1 MATYQ
6 DVVLA
11 FHSHFDTQKAI
22 DPGLREQWFNNALAR
37 FELELYPIE
46 VEPSGTFITEI
57 GRAETYLLGKLM
69 FAEYQHRELD
79 RVIKINNIIGKDLS
93 LNAMGDTKRTLQK
106 AYSQTQADIDASLT
120 KLQNRKLEDYDV

>member
-1 MATYQ
+1 MATYN

-22 DPGLREQWFNNALAR
+22 DPSLREQWFHNALAR
-37 FELELYPIE
+37 FELDLYPVE
-46 VEPSGTFITEI
+46 MEPSGAFITEI

-93 LNAMGDTKRTLQK
+93 LNAMGETKRVLQN
-106 AYSQTQADIDASLT
+106 AYVKTQEDIDLSLS
-120 KLQNRKLEDYDV
+120 KLQDRKLEDYDV